1 MTRQERYIEALRAAH
16 SHEKAGRLAMA
27 LRALG
32 MATDLTNDEGERD
45 HLVLWI
51 DRLQKELEAK
61 K

>member
-1 MTRQERYIEALRAAH
+1 MDALYAAY
-16 SHEKAGRLAMA
+16 SYEKAGRLVMT

-32 MATDLTNDEGERD
+32 MATDLTNDEGERG

-51 DRLQKELEAK
+51 DRLQKEFEAK